1 VVFSHERRRSV
12 EGRDEKEV
20 YALDQRPKERKKEKR
35 EGNVKRKASPSRF
48 YG

>member
-20 YALDQRPKERKKEKR
+20 YALEQRPKERKKE
-35 EGNVKRKASPSRF
+35 GSVKRKASPSRF